1 MAESFNLT
9 NFLNTYKGMVDKKYT
24 ASENA
29 QAAMEE
35 RAIKQAEEAV
45 KDSGFLTLTLTE
57 KLEELGLGGRVAQQ
71 LGDTAL
77 NFLKS
82 FVNPITDYLENYQ
95 NIFDQQAYNAEIQS
109 YAKQM
114 FFANQAM
121 IEESKKTDGQK
132 FFYTM

>member
-9 NFLNTYKGMVDKKYT
+9 NFLNTYKGMMEKKYT
-24 ASENA
+24 PAENA

-35 RAIKQAEEAV
+35 RAVKQAEEAV

-82 FVNPITDYLENYQ
+82 FVNPVTDYLETYQ

-121 IEESKKTDGQK
+121 LEESKQQEGQN